1 MFCKFCTTI
10 FEILNLQH
18 YFRKLTYFFTTLSTP
33 IPKLTYFFTTALT
46 TPTPG
51 LTFERYI
58 FTNTTPSPDLKCF
71 YCIEIQGF
79 FCDFLVNF
87 VSIYDSNYENI
98 VEFFSS
104 SQSALIFSI
113 FIIITFFHSALSIS
127 EIFEDYIG
135 SEKTRKFA
143 NMMVYLSSFIIPTI
157 TLLTLYKL

>member
-1 MFCKFCTTI
+1 M
-10 FEILNLQH
+10 LNAT
-18 YFRKLTYFFTTLSTP
+18 KKWLSLRLSSVIMVP
-33 IPKLTYFFTTALT
+33 FMIW
-46 TPTPG
+46 
-51 LTFERYI
+51 
-58 FTNTTPSPDLKCF
+58 
-71 YCIEIQGF
+71 
-79 FCDFLVNF
+79 FLVNF

>member
-1 MFCKFCTTI
+1 M
-10 FEILNLQH
+10 LNATKKWLSL
-18 YFRKLTYFFTTLSTP
+18 KLSSVIMVPFM
-33 IPKLTYFFTTALT
+33 IW
-46 TPTPG
+46 
-51 LTFERYI
+51 
-58 FTNTTPSPDLKCF
+58 
-71 YCIEIQGF
+71 
-79 FCDFLVNF
+79 FLVNF

-157 TLLTLYKL
+157 TIITLYKL

>member
-1 MFCKFCTTI
+1 M
-10 FEILNLQH
+10 LNATKKWLSL
-18 YFRKLTYFFTTLSTP
+18 KLSSVIMVPFM
-33 IPKLTYFFTTALT
+33 IW
-46 TPTPG
+46 
-51 LTFERYI
+51 
-58 FTNTTPSPDLKCF
+58 
-71 YCIEIQGF
+71 
-79 FCDFLVNF
+79 FLVNF

-143 NMMVYLSSFIIPTI
+143 NMMVYLSSFIIPAITI
-157 TLLTLYKL
+157 ITLYKL

>member
-1 MFCKFCTTI
+1 M
-10 FEILNLQH
+10 LNAT
-18 YFRKLTYFFTTLSTP
+18 KKWLSLRLSSVIMVP
-33 IPKLTYFFTTALT
+33 FMIW
-46 TPTPG
+46 
-51 LTFERYI
+51 
-58 FTNTTPSPDLKCF
+58 
-71 YCIEIQGF
+71 
-79 FCDFLVNF
+79 FLVNF
-87 VSIYDSNYENI
+87 VSIYDSNYETI

>member
-1 MFCKFCTTI
+1 MLIATKKW
-10 FEILNLQH
+10 LSL
-18 YFRKLTYFFTTLSTP
+18 KLSSVIMVPFMVW
-33 IPKLTYFFTTALT
+33 
-46 TPTPG
+46 
-51 LTFERYI
+51 
-58 FTNTTPSPDLKCF
+58 
-71 YCIEIQGF
+71 
-79 FCDFLVNF
+79 FLVNF